1 MCLFSPLPRPTR
13 GGEPRYSFARSPPL
27 LHVFSYYA
35 FPARW
40 TGNAKIRRGWV
51 PREPEEDRVRSGCVL
66 SGKYYG
72 HVAGIDLTCNGMV
85 KRARSNS
92 LYLVSN
98 DFEMRPGTCEGATFV
113 LNVERE
119 RKRERKTGRERTTT
133 LEKGW
138 RRILE
143 ISIIFRFVR
152 INDET
157 RPRLSDYPDW
167 SGLEGSDISINPN
180 ACVWNINRSVDRVLS
195 SGGEGRVEEAILAG
209 GIGWKVGSSRKW
221 YFHVLC
227 GRRDFNEMIEACC
240 RTCEMMKLQRYVVNL
255 DRFELG
261 QVCWSFPFLNFD
273 PYIVYHGN
281 LYAAKLIYWAVFS
294 KEQVSIDIREMI
306 KSRFFAATKRFHIH
320 RDFKIFS
327 RPLSRDLNTINRAF
341 PDLFFFFKYEFIL
354 LSSLHLKFT

>member
-51 PREPEEDRVRSGCVL
+51 LREPEEDRVRSGCVL

-119 RKRERKTGRERTTT
+119 RKRERKTGRERTAT

-157 RPRLSDYPDW
+157 RPRLSDYPD
-167 SGLEGSDISINPN
+167 
-180 ACVWNINRSVDRVLS
+180 
-195 SGGEGRVEEAILAG
+195 
-209 GIGWKVGSSRKW
+209 
-221 YFHVLC
+221 
-227 GRRDFNEMIEACC
+227 
-240 RTCEMMKLQRYVVNL
+240 
-255 DRFELG
+255 
-261 QVCWSFPFLNFD
+261 
-273 PYIVYHGN
+273 
-281 LYAAKLIYWAVFS
+281 
-294 KEQVSIDIREMI
+294 
-306 KSRFFAATKRFHIH
+306 
-320 RDFKIFS
+320 
-327 RPLSRDLNTINRAF
+327 
-341 PDLFFFFKYEFIL
+341 
-354 LSSLHLKFT
+354 